1 MPNARTR
8 TRFVGVGPLAV
19 LLLLS
24 SAATSTRAAPPAA
37 KGLVAYWPLDGKD
50 ARRVRDHVG
59 GRHGVIGADVRGRD
73 AGLPAGTGGP
83 ASISLW
89 FKPAG
94 RAEAQVLFG
103 YGTLQRGRARGLWLP
118 RADTLSF
125 FHWGGPDLAVRVG
138 AISPA
143 RWHHVAGIYDG
154 RGVMSLYFNGR
165 RVGRQPGQ
173 PDTRT
178 GGSFFIGR
186 SPDGTKP
193 YYGMIDDV
201 AVYASSLG
209 DADVASLYNKGVGR
223 AAGPAW
229 AGPAEKKTAPPR
241 GAVVSRA
248 PGHLGKYALRFA
260 APSQVEPAAAPRANP
275 ADVGC
280 KEIIFAVR
288 QTDPDGHWYANFGY
302 DVVRGYDRPY
312 YHDGGRLCRLNLA
325 DGKVTTL
332 LADATGGVRDPQVH
346 YDGKK
351 ILFSYRKGG
360 QPFYRL
366 YEINVDGT
374 GLKQITDGPY
384 DDFEP
389 AYLPDGGIIF
399 CSSRCKRWVP
409 CYTTQVAVLFRCDG
423 DGKNIRQLSANVEQ
437 ENTPW
442 VLPDGRVLY
451 QRWEYVDRSQVG
463 YHHLWTMNPDG
474 TGQMV
479 YYGNMHPNT
488 VMIDAKPIPGTKK
501 VVASFSPGHG
511 RNEHAGAVTIVDP
524 RKGPDARDMARSVG
538 GRRHYRDPYPLTEDR
553 FLVADGTRVLLL
565 ARGGQTATLFDLPAA
580 WRKGRMQVHE
590 PRPLRA
596 RPREQVLPSRVDMS
610 KATGQVVLENV
621 TIGRNMKGV
630 KPGEI
635 KKLLVLEILS
645 KPYNMFSGMEP
656 LTYGGSF
663 LLERIL
669 GTVPVEPDG
678 SAYFKLPAMRPLFF
692 VALDKD
698 GMAVKRMQSFMTV
711 QPGESVSCIGC
722 HEERGQPPKV
732 SRSVAARRR
741 VPSEI
746 TPLSDV
752 PDVFDF
758 PRDIQPILDKHCVA
772 CHDYDKTPQGG
783 PRAGG
788 VILTGDRGP
797 MFSHSYYTLTA
808 RKEFSDGRNLR
819 KSNYPPRTIGSPAS
833 PLLKRLDG
841 SHYKARLSAH
851 EKKMLRLWIDTG
863 AAYPGTYAALGSGM
877 LGHYSENRRLTRQD
891 LTWPSTAAARAVVR
905 RRCASCHKGSKS
917 LPDSPSDNK
926 RLIPWTERRELIE
939 RREFDILRFN
949 RHGLYNLSRPAKSL
963 MLLAPLSRDAGGY
976 AVGPKAKGPGKTPPA
991 CPVVFKTTADPD
1003 YTVLLGAITDAKAFL
1018 DKITR
1023 FDKPGFKPRPEYIR
1037 EMKRYGLLDKTF
1049 DAAKQPIDVYKMD
1062 RQYWQSLHYRP
1073 VKREGSQQ
1081 GDTADEYEKRIR
1093 KLERG
1098 GDVAGLVAEIG
1109 NTQLEAAKRAL
1120 WALGHI
1126 GTPEATGHVGKA
1138 LAGVKRKEIRSA
1150 AATVIGS
1157 THACNEVD
1165 GLLTAMVR
1173 DKELSVRRSAAGA
1186 VWRILRR
1193 RNAYDAN
1200 APESKRKADV
1210 DTIRADW
1217 TKDKEHIIRFYK
1229 MKRKQRD

>member
-1 MPNARTR
+1 MLGCLGI
-8 TRFVGVGPLAV
+8 FG
-19 LLLLS
+19 LLS
-24 SAATSTRAAPPAA
+24 PGVTSAHAAPP
-37 KGLVAYWPLDGKD
+37 KGLVAYWSFDRTDG
-50 ARRVRDHVG
+50 RQVRDQVG

-73 AGLPAGTGGP
+73 AGLPAGTAAA
-83 ASISLW
+83 ASVSLW

-94 RAEAQVLFG
+94 RGEPQVLFG

-125 FHWGGPDLAVRVG
+125 FHWGGPDLGVKVG

-143 RWHHVAGIYDG
+143 KWHHVAGVYDG
-154 RGVMSLYFNGR
+154 LGVMSLYFNGR
-165 RVGRQPGQ
+165 RVGRQAGK
-173 PDTRT
+173 PDTRP

-193 YYGMIDDV
+193 YRGMIDDV
-201 AVYASSLG
+201 AVYASALN
-209 DADVASLYNKGVGR
+209 DADVAYLYNKGVGR
-223 AAGPAW
+223 PAGPAG
-229 AGPAEKKTAPPR
+229 ASPPAKMTAPPR
-241 GAVVSRA
+241 GAGVFRS
-248 PGHLGKYALRFA
+248 PGHLGKHSLRFA
-260 APSQVEPAAAPRANP
+260 APRQVEPGPAPKANP

-302 DVVRGYDRPY
+302 DVVRPKQRLY
-312 YHDGGRLCRLNLA
+312 YHDGGRLCRLDLA
-325 DGKVTTL
+325 TGKVTTL
-332 LADATGGVRDPQVH
+332 LADPKGGVRDPQMH

-360 QPFYRL
+360 QPYYRL
-366 YEINVDGT
+366 HEINIDGS

-409 CYTTQVAVLFRCDG
+409 CYVTQVAVLYRCDG
-423 DGKNIRQLSANVEQ
+423 DGTNIRQLSPNVEQ

-488 VMIDAKPIPGTKK
+488 VMIDAKPIPGTRK

-511 RNEHAGAVTIVDP
+511 RREHAGVVTIVDP
-524 RKGPDARDMARSVG
+524 RKGPDAREMARRVSR
-538 GRRHYRDPYPLTEDR
+538 GRGSCRDPYPLAEDR
-553 FLVADGTRVLLL
+553 FLVADGTRILLMD
-565 ARGGQTATLFDLPAA
+565 GGGRTTTLFDLPAA
-580 WRKGRMQVHE
+580 WRKGRMEVHE
-590 PRPLRA
+590 PRPLRP
-596 RPREQVLPSRVDMS
+596 RPREQVVPSRVDMS
-610 KATGQVVLENV
+610 KATGQVLLENV

-635 KKLLVLEILS
+635 KELLVLEILS

-663 LLERIL
+663 LLERIV
-669 GTVPVEPDG
+669 GTVPVESDG

-698 GMAVKRMQSFMTV
+698 GVAVKRMQSFMTV
-711 QPGESVSCIGC
+711 QPGESVSCVGC
-722 HEERGQPPKV
+722 HEERGQPPRV
-732 SRSVAARRR
+732 ARSVAARRR
-741 VPSEI
+741 VPSLI
-746 TPLSDV
+746 QPVTDV

-758 PRDIQPILDKHCVA
+758 PRDIQPILDKRCVA
-772 CHDYDKTPQGG
+772 CHDYDKTPTGG

-797 MFSHSYYTLTA
+797 MYSHSYYTLTA

-819 KSNYPPRTIGSPAS
+819 KSNYPPRAIGSPAS

-841 SHYKARLSAH
+841 DHYKVKLSAH
-851 EKKMLRLWIDTG
+851 EKKMIRLWIDTG

-877 LGHYSENRRLTRQD
+877 LGHYSETKGLTRQD
-891 LTWPSTAAARAVVR
+891 RGWPTTAAARAVVK
-905 RRCASCHKGSKS
+905 RRCASCHRGGNS

-926 RLIPWTERRELIE
+926 GMVGWTERRELID
-939 RREFDILRFN
+939 RRDFPILRFN
-949 RHGLYNLSRPAKSL
+949 RHILYNLSRPAKSL
-963 MLLAPLSRDAGGY
+963 LLLAPLARQGGGY
-976 AVGPKAKGPGKTPPA
+976 AEAKPAKGQ
-991 CPVVFKTTADPD
+991 CPVVFRSTADPD
-1003 YTVLLGAITDAKAFL
+1003 YQTLLRAVTAAKAYL

-1023 FDKPGFKPRPEYIR
+1023 FDKPGFRPRCEYIR

-1049 DAAKQPIDVYKMD
+1049 DAGKDPIDVYKMD
-1062 RQYWQSLHYRP
+1062 RVYWQSLHHRP
-1073 VKREGSQQ
+1073 
-1081 GDTADEYEKRIR
+1081 
-1093 KLERG
+1093 
-1098 GDVAGLVAEIG
+1098 
-1109 NTQLEAAKRAL
+1109 
-1120 WALGHI
+1120 
-1126 GTPEATGHVGKA
+1126 
-1138 LAGVKRKEIRSA
+1138 
-1150 AATVIGS
+1150 
-1157 THACNEVD
+1157 
-1165 GLLTAMVR
+1165 AM
-1173 DKELSVRRSAAGA
+1173 K
-1186 VWRILRR
+1186 
-1193 RNAYDAN
+1193 
-1200 APESKRKADV
+1200 
-1210 DTIRADW
+1210 
-1217 TKDKEHIIRFYK
+1217 
-1229 MKRKQRD
+1229 